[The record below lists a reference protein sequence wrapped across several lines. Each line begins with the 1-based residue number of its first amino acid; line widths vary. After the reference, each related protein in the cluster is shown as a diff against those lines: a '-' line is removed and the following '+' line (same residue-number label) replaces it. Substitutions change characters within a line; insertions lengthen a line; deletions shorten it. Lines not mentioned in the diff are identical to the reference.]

1 MNWGVQ
7 MVSNQEL
14 KEILQEKRTGSNIK
28 GYLVCDTCKG
38 SYELQPGEKP
48 GDYSSECECGGRLT
62 YNRNISA
69 SNKDTKLKKIKILGS
84 VFFVMFIILAIYEIP
99 VLYMYMYGTQASING
114 NVASSADYNQL
125 NNLTTNYE
133 ALEAQDASLG
143 SKVQS
148 SNNANLKNAYTNS
161 QLQLRQSN
169 TEIRNIGTV
178 LSTRQSQ
185 NKIEK
190 AITAAQSQLAIAKE
204 SVNNVTSMM

>member
-133 ALEAQDASLG
+133 APEAQNASLG

>member
-1 MNWGVQ
+1 

>member
-1 MNWGVQ
+1 

-190 AITAAQSQLAIAKE
+190 AITADQSQLAIAKE